1 MKLGLWYIESS
12 LVSSHEK
19 ETSASSELLV
29 NNFVEEVCLAEKQG
43 FEEVMASE
51 HHFSQV
57 WWPSPLIV
65 ALAAALKTSRI
76 KIGTSVALL
85 PLYNPV
91 RMAEEGAMIDVLSKG
106 RLILG
111 VGQGYRPP
119 EFNAFATPLELRGR
133 RTEEGVKIIRRL
145 WTESNVNI
153 TSKHWP
159 GIEVRKETLVPR
171 PVQKPRPPIWIAGWA
186 GERGVRRAARLVAT
200 GDGID
205 KWFADTLGFPEM
217 RKMLTPYVDELK
229 KYNQEYSEGTSP
241 VLMDEAYIST
251 SDEATSW
258 DEVKPYLMHTY
269 RVYQEWSHYPPDLS
283 GETTERDRD
292 YMKLKLEEIVTDTVK
307 PRMILG
313 PPDSC
318 IEKIERWQ
326 REFKINHLVLR
337 IHQHGLPHAKILD
350 EIRLFG
356 QKVIP
361 YFKEQDRK

>member
-1 MKLGLWYIESS
+1 LKLGLWYIESS

-258 DEVKPYLMHTY
+258 DEVKPHLMHTY